1 MCTIAL
7 HTLNIVTLKHILF
20 ILFFTAGTCSA
31 QVTIAKDT
39 ITLNRQQAEALFLE
53 KNIALLAG
61 RLDMDIA
68 EAQVVQAKLWPNP
81 TLTVS
86 EINLWS
92 NATSEKLP
100 PLWRNFGTTS
110 EVAVSLEQLIL
121 TAGKRRKMIAMEK
134 VSADMA
140 KEYFSEMLRNLKL
153 EFRNTM
159 TDLQLTQLQQKI
171 YKKQVSSIQVLT
183 AAYAKQV
190 QQGNTAS
197 AEYTRLKAA
206 EIQFLRDLSELDREN
221 NRLQKELK
229 VLMSLPSSS
238 YIKLSDDGFSPDME
252 NVARLQPGPLI
263 EQALEN
269 RPDVK
274 SVKLASLYSSEKYKY
289 ERALR
294 TPDITLQASYD
305 RGGNIMNNFVGFGFA
320 IDLPFFNR
328 NQGNIKAA
336 RASIKQSEL
345 LVEQKTI
352 TVQAEVIEAYSN
364 LQASL
369 QLYSEFSN
377 GLEGEL
383 DKLLDS
389 YFRSFRQRDTSLILY
404 LDYVNAYIENKAI
417 ILNTRKNI
425 SAQYEELKYITGQEL

>member
-1 MCTIAL
+1 M
-7 HTLNIVTLKHILF
+7 KHILF
-20 ILFFTAGTCSA
+20 ILFFTAGTCAA
-31 QVTIAKDT
+31 QVTVAKDT
-39 ITLNRQQAEALFLE
+39 ITLDRQQAEALFLE

-92 NATSEKLP
+92 NATAEKLP

-110 EVAVSLEQLIL
+110 EVAVSLEQIII
-121 TAGKRRKMIAMEK
+121 TAGKRRKMISMEK

-238 YIKLSDDGFSPDME
+238 YIKLSDDGFAPDLADI
-252 NVARLQPGPLI
+252 ARLQLSLLI

-274 SVKLASLYSSEKYKY
+274 SAKLASLYSNEKYKY